1 VATSR
6 SPALRRRRLAAELR
20 RLRGDRPG
28 HQVARGL
35 GWSTSKVSRYE
46 LGRSTLPLDEVEK
59 MLDFYGVTDPERG
72 QLLSLAREANERGW
86 WEEYADALPD
96 EYQTFIGLEAEAAS
110 AAIWEVEIVPGLLQ
124 SEDYARQVH
133 LGYQAVVPIPPGII
147 DTRVKVRMIR
157 QQILTRDP
165 PLELSVVLDESVLL
179 RPIGKNRLM
188 YGQLQHLLRMADLPN
203 VELRVLPLSRQRLV
217 ANSFTIFG
225 FNPIGET
232 GGLRDVVN
240 TESTVGSDLYVEGET
255 DTYFH
260 RLVFQS
266 QLDAS
271 VSPHESQV
279 LIREIAE
286 QRWADRLRYL
296 RAPRSQPLRLGR
308 SFSSIQGDLQCKTD
322 SLPLR
327 TESPVRVV
335 PNWTGPKVP

>member
-20 RLRGDRPG
+20 RLRGNRPG
-28 HQVARGL
+28 HEVARGL

-86 WEEYADALPD
+86 WEDYADALPD
-96 EYQTFIGLEAEAAS
+96 EYQAFISLEAEAAS
-110 AAIWEVEIVPGLLQ
+110 AAIWEADIVPGLLQ
-124 SEDYARQVH
+124 TEDYARQVH
-133 LGYQAVVPIPPGII
+133 LGYQAVVPIPPRII

-157 QQILTRDP
+157 QQVLTRDL

-179 RPIGKNRLM
+179 RPIGKPRLM
-188 YGQLQHLLRMADLPN
+188 YAQLRHLLQIADLPN
-203 VELRVLPLSRQRLV
+203 VKLRVLPLSKERLAV
-217 ANSFTIFG
+217 NSFTILG
-225 FNPIGET
+225 FSPIGEI

-240 TESTVGSDLYVEGET
+240 TESAVGSDLYVEGET

-266 QLDAS
+266 LVDAS
-271 VSPHESQV
+271 CSSSESQE
-279 LIREIAE
+279 LIQRTAE
-286 QRWADRLRYL
+286 RVWA
-296 RAPRSQPLRLGR
+296 
-308 SFSSIQGDLQCKTD
+308 
-322 SLPLR
+322 
-327 TESPVRVV
+327 
-335 PNWTGPKVP
+335 

>member
-1 VATSR
+1 MATSR

-20 RLRGDRPG
+20 RLRGNRPG
-28 HQVARGL
+28 HEVARGL

-72 QLLSLAREANERGW
+72 QLLSLAQEANERGW

-96 EYQTFIGLEAEAAS
+96 EYQALIGLEAEAAS
-110 AAIWEVEIVPGLLQ
+110 AAIWAVEIVPGLLQ

-133 LGYQAVVPIPPGII
+133 LAYQAVVPIPPGII

-157 QQILTRDP
+157 QQVLTRDP

-179 RPIGKNRLM
+179 RPIGKPRLM
-188 YGQLQHLLRMADLPN
+188 YGQLQHLLQMADLPN
-203 VELRVLPLSRQRLV
+203 IELRVLPLSKERLV
-217 ANSFTIFG
+217 PNSFAIFG

-266 QLDAS
+266 LIEAS
-271 VSPHESQV
+271 VSPFESQV
-279 LIREIAE
+279 LIRDIAE
-286 QRWADRLRYL
+286 RLWADRLRYSIAPCL
-296 RAPRSQPLRLGR
+296 RPYRMGR
-308 SFSSIQGDLQCKTD
+308 RCSSIQGDLQCKTD
-322 SLPLR
+322 ALSLRPA
-327 TESPVRVV
+327 SSVRVV
-335 PNWTGPKVP
+335 PNWTGPKVL